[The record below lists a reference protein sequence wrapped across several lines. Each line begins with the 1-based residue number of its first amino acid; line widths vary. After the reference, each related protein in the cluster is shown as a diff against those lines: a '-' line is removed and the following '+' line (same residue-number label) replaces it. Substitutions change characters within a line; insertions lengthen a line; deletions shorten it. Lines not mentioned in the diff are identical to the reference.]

1 MKDVEGGG
9 GVAWFCGGMEGG
21 SVVANRVWSENWLP
35 TNCCLGGGGS
45 HKNITEPYGGIG
57 KFYRDITKI
66 LPPPP
71 PPLFHVINIELSLII
86 LVFTASVNLSFF
98 NRIFYRNYFI
108 IYHWSWR
115 KNLSRGLKVIDQI
128 LMRITRQRCDRK
140 GLVLPRINTI
150 RLKILTT
157 CLGKSIF
164 EMNRR
169 RYEKELVTKIYR
181 FVIT

>member
-1 MKDVEGGG
+1 MKE
-9 GVAWFCGGMEGG
+9 
-21 SVVANRVWSENWLP
+21 
-35 TNCCLGGGGS
+35 
-45 HKNITEPYGGIG
+45 
-57 KFYRDITKI
+57 
-66 LPPPP
+66 
-71 PPLFHVINIELSLII
+71 
-86 LVFTASVNLSFF
+86 
-98 NRIFYRNYFI
+98 
-108 IYHWSWR
+108 
-115 KNLSRGLKVIDQI
+115 NLSRGLKVIDQI